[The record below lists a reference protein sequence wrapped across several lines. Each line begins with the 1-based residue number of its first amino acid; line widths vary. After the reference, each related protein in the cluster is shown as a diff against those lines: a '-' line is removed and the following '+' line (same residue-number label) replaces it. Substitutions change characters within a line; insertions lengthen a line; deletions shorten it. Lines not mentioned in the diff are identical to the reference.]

1 MRTEEGTSRRRML
14 RAAAQLLQR
23 QGYHATGLRQL
34 LAESAAPRG
43 SLYFHFPGGKEQIAA
58 EAVRE
63 EGERVAR
70 AIRAT
75 LAANPNPAEGV
86 RASGRALAEI
96 LRRSDFRDGC
106 PVATVALEAATG
118 SPRIREACDASFRAW
133 EAPLRDHLRAAGFA
147 AERADGLATLTLAAL
162 EGALV
167 VARTRREVEP
177 LVRVAD
183 ELAAL
188 FAAATP
194 RTRAARTAPRS
205 PARRPRRR

>member
-1 MRTEEGTSRRRML
+1 ML

-43 SLYFHFPGGKEQIAA
+43 SLYFHFPGGKEQIAS

-75 LAANPNPAEGV
+75 LAANPDPAEGV
-86 RASGRALAEI
+86 RASGRVLGEI

-106 PVATVALEAATG
+106 PVATVALEAAAG

-133 EAPLRDHLRAAGFA
+133 EAPLRDHLRAVGFG
-147 AERADGLATLTLAAL
+147 AERAEGLATLVLAAL
-162 EGALV
+162 EGGLV
-167 VARTRREVEP
+167 LARARRDVEP
-177 LVRVAD
+177 LARVVD

-188 FAAATP
+188 FDAAAP
-194 RTRAARTAPRS
+194 RTRATPPPRTRR
-205 PARRPRRR
+205 ARRG